1 MYDSNSH
8 VSHNPYEHSRVD
20 TGSKNTNYTWVVDNT
35 TTIEVTWKKRFRN
48 ALHDHNKWLN
58 EISESHGIAEA
69 YDDYT
74 GIRNVT
80 HIKNVYG
87 EKFFIKNESYIYNF
101 QKKLVFQRCTSA
113 KEIEINDFLQDVL
126 TSE

>member
-1 MYDSNSH
+1 MLFDSNSH

-20 TGSKNTNYTWVVDNT
+20 TGSENTNYTWVVDNT
-35 TTIEVTWKKRFRN
+35 TTIAVTWKKRFRN

-58 EISESHGIAEA
+58 EISESHGIAKA

-87 EKFFIKNESYIYNF
+87 RKFCIKINHTCTMMRINLNFIDALKSLNNKI
-101 QKKLVFQRCTSA
+101 K
-113 KEIEINDFLQDVL
+113 
-126 TSE
+126 

>member
-1 MYDSNSH
+1 MLFDSNSH

-20 TGSKNTNYTWVVDNT
+20 TGSENTNYTWVVENT

-87 EKFFIKNESYIYNF
+87 KKFFIKNESYIYNF
-101 QKKLVFQRCTSA
+101 QKKKFHRCTSA
-113 KEIEINDFLQDVL
+113 NEQ
-126 TSE
+126 